1 MADERFDEEHQDT
14 HEPHHVTEPRRATE
28 PRRPTEHGVNEDD
41 RAKEET
47 PFDGGASSSTSGEEP
62 LSATSNP
69 GIDTSDEQV
78 NQRDATEP
86 SDEAAKTQTSEDAS
100 IRGDEVEGEFDLD
113 ALDFEPEEIND
124 PLADAERERDSYLE
138 ALQRLQ
144 ADFENYKKRV
154 ARQQSELGAAGS
166 RSLVTKLLPALDTL
180 TLALAHATSESGSDE
195 VASVLSQISAA
206 FLEVLA
212 KEGLE
217 VIEPLGKRFNPEEAE
232 AVAHDAGDGEPT
244 VSEVFRVGYRWNG
257 QTLRPAMVK
266 VTGS

>member
-1 MADERFDEEHQDT
+1 MADERFDEEPQSSN
-14 HEPHHVTEPRRATE
+14 EQQRAE
-28 PRRPTEHGVNEDD
+28 
-41 RAKEET
+41 KEA
-47 PFDGGASSSTSGEEP
+47 PFDGEAPSDPRNERS
-62 LSATSNP
+62 
-69 GIDTSDEQV
+69 DSDEEVGNASVDDQV
-78 NQRDATEP
+78 DAGSSPEG
-86 SDEAAKTQTSEDAS
+86 EASTADAEFGDPEFGGAERSETGES
-100 IRGDEVEGEFDLD
+100 IEAEFDLD
-113 ALDFEPEEIND
+113 ALDFEPEIND

-138 ALQRLQ
+138 ALQHLQ

-154 ARQQSELGAAGS
+154 LRQQSELGAAGS
-166 RSLVTKLLPALDTL
+166 RNLVTKLLPALDTL

-206 FLEVLA
+206 FVEVLA

-232 AVAHDAGDGEPT
+232 AVAHEDGDGEPT
-244 VSEVFRVGYRWNG
+244 VSEVFRVGYRWHG

>member
-1 MADERFDEEHQDT
+1 MADERFDEEHQDAQDPNRSQGAQG
-14 HEPHHVTEPRRATE
+14 H
-28 PRRPTEHGVNEDD
+28 D
-41 RAKEET
+41 RSKEET
-47 PFDGGASSSTSGEEP
+47 PFEGEASSSGGER
-62 LSATSNP
+62 LDATSRTGAN
-69 GIDTSDEQV
+69 TSDNQEPEV
-78 NQRDATEP
+78 NP
-86 SDEAAKTQTSEDAS
+86 SDEGLDANAGEDPS
-100 IRGDEVEGEFDLD
+100 IRGDEAEGEFDLD
-113 ALDFEPEEIND
+113 ALDFEPEIND

-195 VASVLSQISAA
+195 VASVLSQISAS

-232 AVAHDAGDGEPT
+232 AVAHDEGDGEPT

>member
-1 MADERFDEEHQDT
+1 MADERFDEEPQGSDGQQ
-14 HEPHHVTEPRRATE
+14 RAE
-28 PRRPTEHGVNEDD
+28 
-41 RAKEET
+41 KEA
-47 PFDGGASSSTSGEEP
+47 PFDGEAPSEP
-62 LSATSNP
+62 QDQRSNA
-69 GIDTSDEQV
+69 V
-78 NQRDATEP
+78 
-86 SDEAAKTQTSEDAS
+86 DEASDAS
-100 IRGDEVEGEFDLD
+100 AEDQVDAGTSSEGEASTTDPEFSGTERSETGEPIEAEFDLD
-113 ALDFEPEEIND
+113 ALDFEPEIND

-138 ALQRLQ
+138 ALQHLQ

-154 ARQQSELGAAGS
+154 LRQQSELGAAGS
-166 RSLVTKLLPALDTL
+166 RNLVTKLLPALDTL

-206 FLEVLA
+206 FVEVLA

-232 AVAHDAGDGEPT
+232 AVAHEDGDGEPT
-244 VSEVFRVGYRWNG
+244 VSEVFRVGYRWHG

>member
-1 MADERFDEEHQDT
+1 MADERFDEEHQSAHDSHRT
-14 HEPHHVTEPRRATE
+14 QGSQGAN
-28 PRRPTEHGVNEDD
+28 EHQAAQGHDK
-41 RAKEET
+41 AKEET
-47 PFDGGASSSTSGEEP
+47 PFDGEASSSGSER
-62 LSATSNP
+62 SDATSRTGENTP
-69 GIDTSDEQV
+69 DDREPKV
-78 NQRDATEP
+78 NP
-86 SDEAAKTQTSEDAS
+86 SDEGLDANADEDPS
-100 IRGDEVEGEFDLD
+100 IRGDEAEGEFDLD
-113 ALDFEPEEIND
+113 ALDFEPEIND

-166 RSLVTKLLPALDTL
+166 RALVTKLLPALDTL

-195 VASVLSQISAA
+195 VASVLSQISAS

-232 AVAHDAGDGEPT
+232 AVAHDEGDGEPT

>member
-1 MADERFDEEHQDT
+1 MADERFDEEPQSSN
-14 HEPHHVTEPRRATE
+14 ERQRAE
-28 PRRPTEHGVNEDD
+28 
-41 RAKEET
+41 KEA
-47 PFDGGASSSTSGEEP
+47 PFDGEAP
-62 LSATSNP
+62 SNP
-69 GIDTSDEQV
+69 RNERSGADEEV
-78 NQRDATEP
+78 
-86 SDEAAKTQTSEDAS
+86 SDAS
-100 IRGDEVEGEFDLD
+100 GDDQVDAGSSPEGEASTEDVKLGDPDFGGAERSETGESAEAEFDLD
-113 ALDFEPEEIND
+113 ALDFEPEIND

-138 ALQRLQ
+138 ALQHLQ

-154 ARQQSELGAAGS
+154 LRQQSELGAAGS
-166 RSLVTKLLPALDTL
+166 RNLVTKLLPALDTL

-206 FLEVLA
+206 FVEVLA

-232 AVAHDAGDGEPT
+232 AVAHEDGDGEPT
-244 VSEVFRVGYRWNG
+244 VSEVFRVGYRWHG

>member
-1 MADERFDEEHQDT
+1 MADERFDEEHEST
-14 HEPHHVTEPRRATE
+14 HEPHRAHGSQGAN
-28 PRRPTEHGVNEDD
+28 EHHGGQGHD

-47 PFDGGASSSTSGEEP
+47 PFDGEASSSGDERSD
-62 LSATSNP
+62 ATSRTGEYTP
-69 GIDTSDEQV
+69 ADDQGAKV
-78 NQRDATEP
+78 NP
-86 SDEAAKTQTSEDAS
+86 SDEGLDANADEDPS
-100 IRGDEVEGEFDLD
+100 IRGDETEGEFDLD
-113 ALDFEPEEIND
+113 ALDFEPEIND

-166 RSLVTKLLPALDTL
+166 RALVTKLLPALDTL

-195 VASVLSQISAA
+195 VASVLSQISAS

-232 AVAHDAGDGEPT
+232 AVAHDEGDGEPT